1 MAKQVRSVDFLP
13 EIFKTPINEQFLSAT
28 LDQLIQNPRYVQS
41 QGFVGRRIGPGV
53 NANDS
58 YVTEPTK
65 VRTDYQL
72 EPGVVQVN
80 PENTSQVVDAITYPG
95 INDAL
100 QTQGAFVNNADRLYT
115 SDYYAWDPFVDLD
128 KFVNYAQYYWL
139 PGGPLSVDVSA
150 TTVPETD
157 NFVVDRAA
165 GVYTFSGVTGNNPEI
180 TLGRG
185 VTYPFLV
192 AKNTKETENFRVTNN
207 DLSSWNVDYSPNP
220 TLTLVRG
227 NTYVFNIETTPP
239 LAFYIKTAVSLGT
252 TDIYTPGVTGNGASA
267 GLITFTVPQ
276 DAPDTLFYCNDVAVN
291 LNGQLNIVD
300 GQPGTGPGFFIQ
312 ADPGVNG
319 RMIATPNI
327 SSRDVLGVVNNG
339 EDLGTVTFNVP
350 LATAQNF
357 YYNMPSIGTVDLIT
371 NLDFDQIYNVPVSV
385 FLDQYGGIDG
395 ITNLQNRTLVFEATS
410 TGWEQTV
417 LGDPFMSTT
426 ITDPAVQYGV
436 WQIQYNTID
445 GTQFIQLVS
454 IQTVAVLNKFTI
466 IFGAEY
472 SITSWYKN

>member
-165 GVYTFSGVTGNNPEI
+165 GVYTFSGVAGNNPEI
-180 TLGRG
+180 TLVRG
-185 VTYPFLV
+185 GTYTFQV
-192 AKNTKETENFRVTNN
+192 AQNTKETENFRVTNN
-207 DLSSWNVDYSPNP
+207 DLSSWNVDYSANP

-227 NTYVFNIETTPP
+227 NTYVFNITTTPR

-276 DAPDTLFYCNDVAVN
+276 DAPDVLFYCNDVAVN

-371 NLDFDQIYNVPVSV
+371 NLDFDQINNVPVSV

-395 ITNLQNRTLVFEATS
+395 ITNLQNRTLVFETTS

-417 LGDPFMSTT
+417 LGDPFMSTA

-445 GTQFIQLVS
+445 GTQYIQLIS
-454 IQTVAVLNKFTI
+454 IQTVDVLN
-466 IFGAEY
+466 
-472 SITSWYKN
+472 